1 MLFNVALK
9 SLVNRKG
16 SALLTLFTL
25 TLSLFVL
32 LTIEDIR
39 HQSKQSFSRAV
50 SGVDLIVGAPTGQ
63 LNLTLASVFGIG
75 YLTNS
80 VEWQS
85 YEKLEQH
92 PQVDWLVP
100 ISLGDSHKGNRVI
113 GTNSNYFELV
123 KYGNKQ
129 NLNFAEGRAFIDDA
143 YIAAEVVLGGRVAN
157 ELGYQLGD
165 EIILSHGLGVTS
177 FQHHDQVPFVVSG
190 ILELTGTPTDSALF
204 VSLSGMVRMHDDV
217 AHVAKTEPV
226 HKSSKEHD
234 NHDHDEHSHAHES
247 HDKHNHDE
255 HSNAHESHDK
265 HNHDEH
271 SHAHES
277 HDKHSHDEH
286 SRAHESHAKHEHD
299 EHSHEEQSHSGHDH
313 EGHIHNTEQV
323 SAVLVGVKAK
333 YATLMVQKYVN
344 DFTDEPLMAVLP
356 GVALTEL
363 WRLLSKVETV
373 LLVIAILVLISSLFG
388 MCAMLLSSMQERVRE
403 IAVFRALGASKSFIF
418 WLIQL
423 EVLLLITVASTL
435 ALVLGYISH
444 WLIQPLLLQQF
455 GLAIEANLF
464 TEAKGL
470 MIVGSLLAAFIVG
483 LIPAILAYRRAL
495 VISLK

>member
-1 MLFNVALK
+1 MLFNVAFK
-9 SLVNRKG
+9 SLLNRKG

-85 YEKLEQH
+85 YQTLEQH

-113 GTNSNYFELV
+113 GTNSDYFELV

-129 NLNFAEGRAFIDDA
+129 NLRFAQGGAFIDDA
-143 YIAAEVVLGGRVAN
+143 YIAAQVVLGGRVAN
-157 ELGYQLGD
+157 ELGYKLGD
-165 EIILSHGLGVTS
+165 EIVLSHGLGVTS
-177 FQHHDQVPFVVSG
+177 FQHHDQVPFVVAG

-204 VSLSGMVRMHDDV
+204 VSLSGMVRMHDDSRQAIKTTPIKSNKQNSDEHH
-217 AHVAKTEPV
+217 AHKAQG
-226 HKSSKEHD
+226 HAEHD
-234 NHDHDEHSHAHES
+234 KHQHDEHAHKHQEHAE
-247 HDKHNHDE
+247 HDKHKHDE
-255 HSNAHESHDK
+255 HAHK
-265 HNHDEH
+265 HNDHAEH
-271 SHAHES
+271 N
-277 HDKHSHDEH
+277 D
-286 SRAHESHAKHEHD
+286 
-299 EHSHEEQSHSGHDH
+299 SHEH

-344 DFTDEPLMAVLP
+344 DFTGEPLMAVLP

-423 EVLLLITVASTL
+423 EVLMLISLAGGL
-435 ALVLGYISH
+435 ALVLGYLSH
-444 WLIQPLLLQQF
+444 WLTQPILLQQF
-455 GLAIEANLF
+455 GLAIEANLLSE
-464 TEAKGL
+464 TKML
-470 MIVGSLLAAFIVG
+470 MLLASLVAAFVVG
-483 LIPAILAYRRAL
+483 LVPAVLAYKRAL

>member
-63 LNLTLASVFGIG
+63 LNLTLATVFGIG

-100 ISLGDSHKGNRVI
+100 ISLGDSHKANRVI

-143 YIAAEVVLGGRVAN
+143 YIAAEVVLGGRVAK

-190 ILELTGTPTDSALF
+190 ILALTGTPTDSALF

-217 AHVAKTEPV
+217 AHLAKTKPI
-226 HKSSKEHD
+226 HKSSKDHG
-234 NHDHDEHSHAHES
+234 NHTHES
-247 HDKHNHDE
+247 HEKHNHDE
-255 HSNAHESHDK
+255 HSNEQK
-265 HNHDEH
+265 
-271 SHAHES
+271 
-277 HDKHSHDEH
+277 SHDEH
-286 SRAHESHAKHEHD
+286 NSHMSHEHE
-299 EHSHEEQSHSGHDH
+299 EHQHDSHEEQSHSDHDH
-313 EGHIHNTEQV
+313 EGHIGNTEQV

-344 DFTDEPLMAVLP
+344 DFTYEPLMAVLP

-373 LLVIAILVLISSLFG
+373 LLVIALLVLISSLFG

-423 EVLLLITVASTL
+423 EVLLLITLASVL

-444 WLIQPLLLQQF
+444 WLIQPVLLQQF

-470 MIVGSLLAAFIVG
+470 MIVASLIAAFVVG
-483 LIPAILAYRRAL
+483 LIPAVFAYKRAL
-495 VISLK
+495 VVSLK

>member
-9 SLVNRKG
+9 SLLNRKG

-85 YEKLEQH
+85 YETLEQH

-113 GTNSNYFELV
+113 GTNSDYFELV

-129 NLNFAEGRAFIDDA
+129 NLSFAQGSAFIDDA
-143 YIAAEVVLGGRVAN
+143 YIAAHVVLGGRVAN
-157 ELGYQLGD
+157 ELGYKLGD
-165 EIILSHGLGVTS
+165 EIVLSHGLGVTS

-204 VSLSGMVRMHDDV
+204 VSLSGMVRMHDDSKQIL
-217 AHVAKTEPV
+217 KTTPI
-226 HKSSKEHD
+226 KSNKQNNDGHHADKHQEHIEHD
-234 NHDHDEHSHAHES
+234 
-247 HDKHNHDE
+247 
-255 HSNAHESHDK
+255 
-265 HNHDEH
+265 
-271 SHAHES
+271 
-277 HDKHSHDEH
+277 
-286 SRAHESHAKHEHD
+286 KHEHD
-299 EHSHEEQSHSGHDH
+299 EHAHKHHDHAEHDKGAHKHQEHSDSHEH

-344 DFTDEPLMAVLP
+344 DFTGEPLMAVLP

-373 LLVIAILVLISSLFG
+373 LLVIAVLVLISSLFG

-418 WLIQL
+418 WLIQF
-423 EVLLLITVASTL
+423 EVLMLISLAGGL

-444 WLIQPLLLQQF
+444 WLIQPILLQQF

-464 TEAKGL
+464 SEAKML
-470 MIVGSLLAAFIVG
+470 MLVASLAAAFVVG
-483 LIPAILAYRRAL
+483 LVPAVLAYKRAL

>member
-9 SLVNRKG
+9 SLLNRKG

-80 VEWQS
+80 VEWES
-85 YEKLEQH
+85 YERLEQH
-92 PQVDWLVP
+92 SQVDWLVP

-129 NLNFAEGRAFIDDA
+129 NLSFAQGRTFIDDA
-143 YIAAEVVLGGRVAN
+143 YIAAQVVLGGRVAN
-157 ELGYQLGD
+157 ELGYKLGD
-165 EIILSHGLGVTS
+165 EIVLSHGLGVTS

-204 VSLSGMVRMHDDV
+204 VSLSGMVRMHDDSKQSLKTKAIKSNKQNSDEHH
-217 AHVAKTEPV
+217 AHKHQDQGE
-226 HKSSKEHD
+226 
-234 NHDHDEHSHAHES
+234 HDEHAH
-247 HDKHNHDE
+247 KHQEHDE
-255 HSNAHESHDK
+255 HD
-265 HNHDEH
+265 
-271 SHAHES
+271 
-277 HDKHSHDEH
+277 
-286 SRAHESHAKHEHD
+286 KHEHD
-299 EHSHEEQSHSGHDH
+299 KHHDHSEHSDNHDH

-344 DFTDEPLMAVLP
+344 DFTGEPLMAVLP

-373 LLVIAILVLISSLFG
+373 LLVIAVLVLISSLFG

-418 WLIQL
+418 WLIQF
-423 EVLLLITVASTL
+423 EVLMLISLAGGL

-444 WLIQPLLLQQF
+444 WLIQPMLLQQF

-464 TEAKGL
+464 SEAKML
-470 MIVGSLLAAFIVG
+470 MLVASLAAAFVVG
-483 LIPAILAYRRAL
+483 LVPAALAYKRAL